1 MASRR
6 GAWGIE
12 IGQAALKAIRLE
24 YNENTEQVMA
34 TSFDYIPHPKI
45 LSQPDAIPEELI
57 AQSIEKFLSRNKLNN
72 DSVGISVP
80 GQSALTRFVQLPPV
94 DASKIK
100 DIVQF
105 EARQQ
110 IPFDLD
116 EVIWDYQ
123 TFGTADEE
131 TGYMLDAEVGLFAM
145 KRDLI
150 EQNHAPFSEVKVELD
165 LIQTAP
171 LALFNFLTYDQLGL
185 RPDDQPGVG
194 GEYILLLDMGV
205 DNTTLLV
212 SNGQKIWTRN
222 VGVGGN
228 HFTRALTKEMKLTFA
243 KAEHLKCNATRS
255 PDPRAVFQALRPV
268 FNNFVAEIQRS
279 IGFFSSVNRDAQIS
293 RVVGVGNG
301 FRMAGLQKFL
311 QQNLQYPVERLDSFN
326 ELSGEK
332 VITEPLFT
340 ENILAFAVPY
350 GIALQLIEKSRIK
363 TNLLPPEIL
372 TSRKIRQKKPWALVT
387 AATILAGV
395 TFSTLVYAMVG
406 QSVAVA
412 KFENFENG
420 ATALDSAV
428 KTNKTK
434 YDAQVEQNKKIAA
447 KANSFTSFVE
457 NRELWLEIYKAID
470 ECLPRDNP
478 DEVDDLDIQ
487 LRKQI
492 RLTAIKSEKMSQS
505 ELAIWYNKVKEDP
518 IASATFADRD
528 RDAPPSANGYLFTL
542 EGISY
547 HYEEGKGS
555 EFQAEGYI
563 KSTLLKNLQQWTIPQ
578 SGGFSFPVGKQGVA
592 YAVLSSFNRNYKEW
606 EGNPNEYDP
615 TELLGP
621 QDVQLEKPPEQ
632 NPQGDSS
639 MQSEEEERDERR
651 SRRGIGSR
659 RGGFGRRPGLG
670 SATPG
675 APAEEEVE
683 TVLETIFQI
692 QFVWIP
698 TPDEFRGDTPEAGLE
713 LRKKMAGAAAPA
725 ASATPAFNFSED
737 GSRGG
742 RD

>member
-24 YNENTEQVMA
+24 YNENTEQVVA
-34 TSFDYIPHPKI
+34 TAFDYVPHPKI

-72 DSVGISVP
+72 DIIGISVP
-80 GQSALTRFVQLPPV
+80 GQAALTRFVQLPPV

-123 TFGTADEE
+123 TFGTPDEE

-150 EQNHAPFSEVKVELD
+150 EQHHHPFTEVKVELD
-165 LIQTAP
+165 LIQTVP
-171 LALFNFLTYDQLGL
+171 LALFNFLTFDQLGL
-185 RPDDQPGVG
+185 KSEDQVGGG

-205 DNTTLLV
+205 DNTTLIV

-222 VGVGGN
+222 VGIGGN

-311 QQNLQYPVERLDSFN
+311 QQNLQYEVERLDSFN
-326 ELSGEK
+326 ELVGDK

-340 ENILAFAVPY
+340 ENILTFAVPY
-350 GIALQLIEKSRIK
+350 GISLQMLNQCRIK

-395 TFSTLVYAMVG
+395 TFSTLAYSMVN
-406 QSVAVA
+406 QSVSEEKFG
-412 KFENFENG
+412 KFENAAND
-420 ATALDSAV
+420 LQSSISLK
-428 KTNKTK
+428 KTEYNKL
-434 YDAQVEQNKKIAA
+434 VEDNKKIAA

-457 NRELWLEIYKAID
+457 NRELWLDVYKAID

-478 DEVDDLDIQ
+478 DEIDDLEIYD
-487 LRKQI
+487 RKQI
-492 RLTAIKSEKMSQS
+492 RLTSVKADKQSASQ
-505 ELAIWYNKVKEDP
+505 LTNWYNDITTKPENAAAAKSLSDL
-518 IASATFADRD
+518 DRD
-528 RDAPPSANGYLFTL
+528 NPPSANGYLFTL

-547 HYEEGKGS
+547 HYDDNDLLKG
-555 EFQAEGYI
+555 QGEGYV
-563 KSTLLKNLQQWTIPQ
+563 KHTLLHNLQEWTIPQ
-578 SGGFSFPVGKQGVA
+578 PGGFSFPVGKQGIC
-592 YAVLSSFNRNYKEW
+592 YAVLAASNMKAIEW
-606 EGNPNEYDP
+606 DEDQNEYDP
-615 TELLGP
+615 LELLGTP
-621 QDVQLEKPPEQ
+621 DVKLETPKETPEAGA
-632 NPQGDSS
+632 NT
-639 MQSEEEERDERR
+639 EEDDRESRREKSR
-651 SRRGIGSR
+651 SRRNT
-659 RGGFGRRPGLG
+659 RGTRRPLPG
-670 SATPG
+670 ATP
-675 APAEEEVE
+675 ETEVE
-683 TVLETIFQI
+683 EKQTILETTFKI
-692 QFVWIP
+692 QFVWVP
-698 TPDEFRGDTPEAGLE
+698 TPNEFRKDDP
-713 LRKKMAGAAAPA
+713 
-725 ASATPAFNFSED
+725 S
-737 GSRGG
+737 
-742 RD
+742 

>member
-1 MASRR
+1 MASKR

-12 IGQAALKAIRLE
+12 IGQSALKAIRLE
-24 YNENTEQVMA
+24 FNENTEQVVA
-34 TSFDYIPHPKI
+34 TAFDFVPHPKI

-72 DSVGISVP
+72 DVVGISVP
-80 GQSALTRFVQLPPV
+80 GQAALTRFVQLPPV

-150 EQNHAPFSEVKVELD
+150 EQHFRPFSEVKIELD

-171 LALFNFLTYDQLGL
+171 LALFNFLTFDQLGL
-185 RPDDQPGVG
+185 KAEDQPATD

-205 DNTTLLV
+205 DNTTLIV

-222 VGVGGN
+222 VGIGGN

-311 QQNLQYPVERLDSFN
+311 QQNLQYDVERLDSFN
-326 ELSGEK
+326 ELVGDK
-332 VITEPLFT
+332 VISEPMFT
-340 ENILAFAVPY
+340 ENILTYAVPY
-350 GIALQLIEKSRIK
+350 GIALQMLDQCRIK

-372 TSRKIRQKKPWALVT
+372 TTRKIRQKKPWAMVT
-387 AATILAGV
+387 AATIMAGV
-395 TFSTLVYAMVG
+395 TFSTLAYSMVSG
-406 QSVAVA
+406 SVSEERFGDAENAATSLKTTVDQA
-412 KFENFENG
+412 K
-420 ATALDSAV
+420 S
-428 KTNKTK
+428 K
-434 YDAQVEQNKKIAA
+434 YDELVAANKKIAA

-457 NRELWLEIYKAID
+457 NRELWLEVYKAIN
-470 ECLPRDNP
+470 ESLPRDNP
-478 DEVDDLDIQ
+478 DLIDDMDLPD
-487 LRKQI
+487 REQI
-492 RLTAIKSEKMSQS
+492 RLTSITANKQSASQ
-505 ELAIWYNKVKEDP
+505 LTNWYNEILADDL
-518 IASATFADRD
+518 AAATLSDRD
-528 RDAPPSANGYLFTL
+528 RDNPPNANGYLFTL

-547 HYEEGKGS
+547 HYDENDLLKG
-555 EFQAEGYI
+555 QAEGYI
-563 KSTLLKNLQQWTIPQ
+563 KNTVLKNLQEWTIPL
-578 SGGFSFPVGKQGVA
+578 SGGFSFPIGKQGIS
-592 YAVLSSFNRNYKEW
+592 YPVLANYELIAR
-606 EGNPNEYDP
+606 ELDLSGNEFDPNEFL
-615 TELLGP
+615 EGP
-621 QDVQLEKPPEQ
+621 NVKLEEQPKPDAGNQ
-632 NPQGDSS
+632 NVD
-639 MQSEEEERDERR
+639 EERDRRR
-651 SRRGIGSR
+651 SRGRGQSR
-659 RGGFGRRPGLG
+659 TPIR
-670 SATPG
+670 STTPG
-675 APAEEEVE
+675 TEVE
-683 TVLETIFQI
+683 EKKSILETTFMI
-692 QFVWIP
+692 QFIWIP
-698 TPDEFRGDTPEAGLE
+698 TPTEFRGETVAEGME
-713 LRKKMAGAAAPA
+713 LRSKL
-725 ASATPAFNFSED
+725 
-737 GSRGG
+737 GSGTKPLKAEPETRTFGSG